1 MARFKRLEVLNKM
14 VETGLIPVFYEP
26 NVDIAIKIVKA
37 CYDGGARTIEMT
49 NRGDGAIHVFREL
62 ENYFKKEQPE
72 IILGVGSI
80 VDAPTAAMY
89 IADGANF
96 VVGPVLDRDTAYL
109 CNSRK
114 IPYMPGCGS
123 VTEIHEAER
132 LGVEICKI
140 FPGSEVGGPEFVS
153 AVKGPCP
160 WTMIMPTGGVDSTE
174 ESVTAWFKAG
184 VASVG
189 MGSKLI
195 TKECVKNKDF
205 AAITENVKKVLEYI
219 KKAKKGS
226 K

>member
-1 MARFKRLEVLNKM
+1 MARFKRLDVLNKM
-14 VETGLIPVFYEP
+14 VESGLVPVFYIP
-26 NVDIAIKIVKA
+26 DIDTAINVVKA
-37 CYDGGARTIEMT
+37 CYNGGARVLEMT

-62 ENYFKKEQPE
+62 ENYCKKELPE
-72 IILGVGSI
+72 AILGVGSV
-80 VDAPTAAMY
+80 VDAPTAAAY
-89 IADGANF
+89 IADGTNF

-123 VTEIHEAER
+123 ATEIHEAER

-140 FPGSEVGGPEFVS
+140 FPGSQVGGPDFVK

-174 ESVTAWFKAG
+174 ESITAWFKAG
-184 VASVG
+184 VTSVG

-195 TKECVKNKDF
+195 TKELIQKKDF
-205 AAITENVKKVLEYI
+205 AAITENVIRVLGYI
-219 KKAKKGS
+219 KKVKS
-226 K
+226 R

>member
-14 VETGLIPVFYEP
+14 VESGLVPVFYIPEIDAAI
-26 NVDIAIKIVKA
+26 NVVKA
-37 CYDGGARTIEMT
+37 CYDGGARVMEMT

-62 ENYFKKEQPE
+62 ENYCKRELPE
-72 IILGVGSI
+72 VILGVGSV

-89 IADGANF
+89 IADGTNF
-96 VVGPVLDRDTAYL
+96 VVGPCLDKDTAYL

-123 VTEIHEAER
+123 ATEIHEAER

-140 FPGSEVGGPEFVS
+140 FPGSQVGGPDFVK

-160 WTMIMPTGGVDSTE
+160 WTMIMPTGGVNSTE
-174 ESVTAWFKAG
+174 ESINAWFKAG
-184 VASVG
+184 VTSVG

-195 TKECVKNKDF
+195 TKELVQKKEF
-205 AAITENVKKVLEYI
+205 AAITENVKKVLGLI
-219 KKAKKGS
+219 KKAKA
-226 K
+226 

>member
-1 MARFKRLEVLNKM
+1 MARYKRLDVLNKM
-14 VETGLIPVFYEP
+14 VELGLVPVFYEP
-26 NVDIAIKIVKA
+26 NIDIAIKIVKA

-62 ENYFKKEQPE
+62 ENYFKKDQPE
-72 IILGVGSI
+72 IILGIGSI

-96 VVGPVLDRDTAYL
+96 VVGPLLDKDTAYL

-140 FPGSEVGGPEFVS
+140 FPGKEVGGPAFVS
-153 AVKGPCP
+153 SVKGPCP

-174 ESVTAWFKAG
+174 ESVAAWFKAG
-184 VASVG
+184 VSCVG

-195 TKECVKNKDF
+195 TKEFVQNKDF
-205 AAITENVKKVLEYI
+205 TAITENVKKVLEYI